1 MASLQKPINLSATDQ
16 PQQIPSGLNGKSID
30 VQGSSDEFTTPVV
43 AESSRQRTTSHRR
56 VSDSDFRPSSPSWE
70 FEKETERRLS
80 QVVPK
85 REKGKEIVK
94 EERPWE
100 AKNILT
106 FGKHPKPI
114 TAIHW
119 LRLTSTI

>member
-1 MASLQKPINLSATDQ
+1 MASLQKPINPSATDE
-16 PQQIPSGLNGKSID
+16 PQQIPSVLNGKRIK

-43 AESSRQRTTSHRR
+43 AESSRQPTTSHRR
-56 VSDSDFRPSSPSWE
+56 VSDSDFRPSSPSW
-70 FEKETERRLS
+70 EKETERRLS

-85 REKGKEIVK
+85 REKGKEIVE

-106 FGKHPKPI
+106 FGKHPEPI

-119 LRLTSTI
+119 LRLTSAI